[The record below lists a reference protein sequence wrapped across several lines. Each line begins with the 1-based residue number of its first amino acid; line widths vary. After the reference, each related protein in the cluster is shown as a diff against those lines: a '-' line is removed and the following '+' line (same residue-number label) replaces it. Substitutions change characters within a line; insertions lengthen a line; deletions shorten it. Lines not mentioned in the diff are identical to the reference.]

1 MIVEVRE
8 KDFHVD
14 IENDD
19 AYEADEDE
27 SIGYT
32 NLKRSLLHS
41 IY

>member
-14 IENDD
+14 IEYDD

-27 SIGYT
+27 SIECT
-32 NLKRSLLHS
+32 HLNKENDSD
-41 IY
+41 